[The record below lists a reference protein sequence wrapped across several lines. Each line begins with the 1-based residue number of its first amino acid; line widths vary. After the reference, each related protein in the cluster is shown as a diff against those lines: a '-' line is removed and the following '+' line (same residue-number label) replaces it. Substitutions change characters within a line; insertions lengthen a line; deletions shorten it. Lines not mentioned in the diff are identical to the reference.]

1 MEPANRCKILWELA
15 NGLMLTA
22 VKPLGASDK

>member
-1 MEPANRCKILWELA
+1 MEPANRRKILWESE
-15 NGLMLTA
+15 NGLTLIA